1 MANWVVGNLE
11 NTIDTWNSKLNE
23 IWILVTQSPAE
34 FKDGAI
40 WNVIVD
46 IHGAMQ
52 AVGLALLVLFFMIG
66 VMRTCRKLSR
76 NKETRTGT

>member
-23 IWILVTQSPAE
+23 IWTLVTQSPAE
-34 FKDGAI
+34 FKDGTI

-66 VMRTCRKLSR
+66 VMRTCRKFSR